1 MIEMTPAEAQ
11 QWLSETPGACLIDCR
26 EPDEYEI
33 CKIPGSKL
41 IPLSTWAATATAQLP
56 DPGQPLIIHCH
67 HGMRSQRAA
76 EFLIAKGYSDVRNLG
91 GGIDQWSLDIDSSI
105 PRY

>member
-11 QWLSETPGACLIDCR
+11 EWLTETPDACLVDCR
-26 EPDEYEI
+26 EPDEYAI
-33 CKIPGSKL
+33 CRIPGSKL
-41 IPLSTWAATATAQLP
+41 IPLSTWSEDAVRKLP
-56 DPGQPLIIHCH
+56 DPSQPLIIHCH

-76 EFLIAKGYSDVRNLG
+76 EFLIARGYEDVRNLG
-91 GGIDQWSLDIDSSI
+91 GGIDQWSLDIDASI